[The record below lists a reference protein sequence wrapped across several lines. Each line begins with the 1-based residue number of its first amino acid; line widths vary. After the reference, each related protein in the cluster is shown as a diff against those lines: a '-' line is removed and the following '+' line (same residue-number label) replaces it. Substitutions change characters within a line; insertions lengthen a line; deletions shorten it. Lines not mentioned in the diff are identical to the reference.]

1 MEIENIQKVLI
12 KKKKHR
18 ISIPVILVIVWC
30 TSSTAAY
37 LYQFN
42 HLFEKIWKL
51 IVTL

>member
-1 MEIENIQKVLI
+1 MEIENIQIVSI
-12 KKKKHR
+12 KKKKSL
-18 ISIPVILVIVWC
+18 ISIPVILVVVWC
-30 TSSTAAY
+30 TSSTVAY

>member
-1 MEIENIQKVLI
+1 MEIENIQTVSI
-12 KKKKHR
+12 KKKKYR

-42 HLFEKIWKL
+42 HLFEKIWNL
-51 IVTL
+51 LVTL

>member
-1 MEIENIQKVLI
+1 MEIENIQIVSI
-12 KKKKHR
+12 KKKKSR

-42 HLFEKIWKL
+42 HLFDKIWKL
-51 IVTL
+51 LVTM

>member
-1 MEIENIQKVLI
+1 MEIEKIQKVSI
-12 KKKKHR
+12 KKKK
-18 ISIPVILVIVWC
+18 ISIFLPIVLVIVWC

-51 IVTL
+51 LVTL

>member
-1 MEIENIQKVLI
+1 MEIENIQKVSI
-12 KKKKHR
+12 KKKKSR

-42 HLFEKIWKL
+42 HLFEKIWQL
-51 IVTL
+51 LVTL

>member
-1 MEIENIQKVLI
+1 MEIEKIQKVSI
-12 KKKKHR
+12 KKKNS
-18 ISIPVILVIVWC
+18 ISIPIVLVIVWC

-51 IVTL
+51 IVIL

>member
-1 MEIENIQKVLI
+1 MEIENIQKVS
-12 KKKKHR
+12 KKKKSR

-30 TSSTAAY
+30 TSSTVAY

-51 IVTL
+51 LVTF